1 MHADGAARSSS
12 PAHLDAGPVYRSA
25 CVLLTLLAAPQI
37 AGADPTPP
45 PGAQAVRQ
53 APAKGLF
60 LVADAGM
67 PDPRFRE
74 TVILLVE
81 HEAGGTVGLIVNRA
95 TGVSLAQAL
104 PELDGDGAAKHIL
117 FLGGPV
123 GLDRLALLARGTPAP
138 TPSEHVVDDIY
149 LSRSREA
156 LAALLENRSTRE
168 LRVFAGY
175 AGWAPGQLEAELL
188 QGSWFLAPADA
199 ERVFARDPAGMWRE
213 LYEQRRRGTVVQ
225 RRSPPPFAGVT
236 AGSPALGHRDYNW
249 ILDGTQPS

>member
-1 MHADGAARSSS
+1 MHADGAARRAS
-12 PAHLDAGPVYRSA
+12 PGHRDAGSVHRSA
-25 CVLLTLLAAPQI
+25 CLLLTLLAAPQI
-37 AGADPTPP
+37 AGAYPTPP
-45 PGAQAVRQ
+45 PGTHAVRQ

-81 HEAGGTVGLIVNRA
+81 HDAGGTVGLIVNRA
-95 TGVSLAQAL
+95 TGVSVAQAL
-104 PELDGDGAAKHIL
+104 PELEGDGAAEHIL

-123 GLDRLALLARGTPAP
+123 GLDRLALLARGTPPPA
-138 TPSEHVVDDIY
+138 PSEPVVGDVY

-156 LAALLENRSTRE
+156 LAALVEQRSASA

-188 QGSWFLAPADA
+188 QGSWFLTPADA
-199 ERVFARDPAGMWRE
+199 ERVFARDPAGVWRE
-213 LYEQRRRGTVVQ
+213 LYDRRRRGTVVQ
-225 RRSPPPFAGVT
+225 RRATPYPGPT
-236 AGSPALGHRDYNW
+236 AGSLAPGHRDYNW
-249 ILDGTQPS
+249 IFDGTHPS